1 MFAADCASARWI
13 VCSYETRVLQAEA
26 HVLKM
31 KATSVRSMRLL
42 ARAHLRPSILDASD
56 ST

>member
-1 MFAADCASARWI
+1 
-13 VCSYETRVLQAEA
+13 VLQAEA

-42 ARAHLRPSILDASD
+42 ARAHLRPSILAASD